1 MNVALWIVAALLAF
15 AFAAAGAM
23 KVAQPKAKLK
33 ESGQGWVDD
42 FSAGRVKTIGALEL
56 AAAIGLILPPLLD
69 IAPVLAPLAATG
81 LVLLMVG
88 AAITHF
94 RRREPP
100 NIAVNVVLGALAL
113 FVAWGRFGPQPF

>member
-1 MNVALWIVAALLAF
+1 MNVALWIVAALLAI

-23 KVAQPKAKLK
+23 KTSQPKAKLK

-42 FSAGRVKTIGALEL
+42 FSASMVKAIGALEVT
-56 AAAIGLILPPLLD
+56 AAVGLILPPLLG
-69 IAPVLAPLAATG
+69 IAPWLAPLAATG
-81 LVLLMVG
+81 LVLMMVG

-94 RRREPP
+94 RRGELP

-113 FVAWGRFGPQPF
+113 FVAWGRFGPSAF